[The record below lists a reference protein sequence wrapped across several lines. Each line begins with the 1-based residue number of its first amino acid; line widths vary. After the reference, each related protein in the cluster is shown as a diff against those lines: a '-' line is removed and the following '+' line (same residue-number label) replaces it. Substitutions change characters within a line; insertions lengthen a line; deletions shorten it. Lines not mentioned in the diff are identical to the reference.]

1 MPYVKREEMDEE
13 EFEKKI
19 EFFRKKG
26 QTHTLIYG
34 SVFING
40 KTYNSEMQK
49 ISNYVTVE
57 KDWDSSLE
65 VIKQIITFDLK
76 QKVNKDVFKKKV

>member
-1 MPYVKREEMDEE
+1 MTYVRREEMDEE

-40 KTYNSEMQK
+40 KTYNSNMQK
-49 ISNYVTVE
+49 ISNYVMAQ
-57 KDWDSSLE
+57 KDWELSLE
-65 VIKQIITFDLK
+65 VIKQVITFDLK
-76 QKVNKDVFKKKV
+76 EKVNKDVFKKKV